1 MAVLVQENQQVLHI
15 SFLSWKWCGIDAEY
29 VTEFAKDKVW
39 ENNKEAFKCQFYIT
53 GKQAFRISRCFG
65 KVDVIVTDSPIR
77 LGKVYAD
84 LINRPKLGDA
94 CVEEADVYRENSIDI
109 LLKRVKPY
117 NPNGRNQTE
126 DEAKE
131 IDKTLKEMLNAQ
143 KVPHLIFDGDQH
155 GYDLICNCI
164 LHRLEKHK

>member
-29 VTEFAKDKVW
+29 VAEFAKDKVW

-65 KVDVIVTDSPIR
+65 KVDVLITDSPIR

-84 LINRPKLGDA
+84 LINKPKLGDA

-109 LLKRVKPY
+109 LLKRVKIY

-126 DEAKE
+126 DEAIA
-131 IDKTLKEMLNAQ
+131 IDKTLKQMLTEQN
-143 KVPHLIFDGDQH
+143 VSFVEYDGNEIGYNEIFN
-155 GYDLICNCI
+155 YI
-164 LHRLEKHK
+164 LERLVKT

>member
-1 MAVLVQENQQVLHI
+1 MAVLVQENQHVLHI

-39 ENNKEAFKCQFYIT
+39 ENNKEAFKCQFYIS

-84 LINRPKLGDA
+84 LNNKPKLGDA
-94 CVEEADVYRENSIDI
+94 CVEEADVYRENSIEI
-109 LLKRVKPY
+109 LLRRVKPY

-126 DEAKE
+126 EESIA
-131 IDKTLKEMLNAQ
+131 IDKTLKQMLTEQN
-143 KVPHLIFDGDQH
+143 VSFVEYDGNEI
-155 GYDLICNCI
+155 GYNKICNYI
-164 LHRLEKHK
+164 LERLAKT

>member
-109 LLKRVKPY
+109 LLRRVKPY

-126 DEAKE
+126 DEAIE
-131 IDKTLKEMLNAQ
+131 IDKTLKRMLTEQN
-143 KVPHLIFDGDQH
+143 VSFVEYDGNEI
-155 GYDLICNCI
+155 GYNKICNYI
-164 LHRLEKHK
+164 LERLVKT

>member
-1 MAVLVQENQQVLHI
+1 MAVLEQENLLEQLT
-15 SFLSWKWCGIDAEY
+15 SFLNSKWCGIDAEY
-29 VTEFAKDKVW
+29 VTEFEKDKVW

-65 KVDVIVTDSPIR
+65 KVDVIITDSPIR

-84 LINRPKLGDA
+84 IIGRPKLGDA
-94 CVEEADVYRENSIDI
+94 CVEEADVYRENSLDF

-131 IDKTLKEMLNAQ
+131 IDRTLKEMLDNQ

-164 LHRLEKHK
+164 LHHLEKYK

>member
-29 VTEFAKDKVW
+29 VAEFAKDKVW

-65 KVDVIVTDSPIR
+65 KVDVLITDSPIR

-84 LINRPKLGDA
+84 LINKPKLGDA

-109 LLKRVKPY
+109 LLKRVKIY

-126 DEAKE
+126 DEAIA
-131 IDKTLKEMLNAQ
+131 IDKTLKQMLTEQN
-143 KVPHLIFDGDQH
+143 VSFVEYDGNEIGYNEIF
-155 GYDLICNCI
+155 NCI
-164 LHRLEKHK
+164 LERLVKT

>member
-65 KVDVIVTDSPIR
+65 KVDVIITDSPIR

-84 LINRPKLGDA
+84 LINKPKLGDA
-94 CVEEADVYRENSIDI
+94 CVEEADVYRENSIEI
-109 LLKRVKPY
+109 LLRRVKPY

-126 DEAKE
+126 DEAIA
-131 IDKTLKEMLNAQ
+131 IDKTLKQMLTEQN
-143 KVPHLIFDGDQH
+143 VSFVEYDGNEI
-155 GYDLICNCI
+155 GYNKICNYI
-164 LHRLEKHK
+164 LERLVKT

>member
-29 VTEFAKDKVW
+29 VAEFAKDKVW

-65 KVDVIVTDSPIR
+65 KVDVLITDSPIR

-84 LINRPKLGDA
+84 LINKPKLGDA

-109 LLKRVKPY
+109 LLKRVKLY

-126 DEAKE
+126 DEAIA
-131 IDKTLKEMLNAQ
+131 IDKTLKQMLTEQN
-143 KVPHLIFDGDQH
+143 VSFVEYDGNEIGYNEIFN
-155 GYDLICNCI
+155 YI
-164 LHRLEKHK
+164 LERLVKT

>member
-1 MAVLVQENQQVLHI
+1 MAVLVLENLLELLT
-15 SFLSWKWCGIDAEY
+15 SFPSWRWCGIDAEY

-65 KVDVIVTDSPIR
+65 KVDVIITDSPIR

-84 LINRPKLGDA
+84 LIGRPKLGDA
-94 CVEEADVYRENSIDI
+94 CVEEADHYREHSLDF

-131 IDKTLKEMLNAQ
+131 IDKTLKEMLDNQ
-143 KVPHLIFDGDQH
+143 KVPHLVFDGDQH

-164 LHRLEKHK
+164 LHHLEKYK

>member
-1 MAVLVQENQQVLHI
+1 
-15 SFLSWKWCGIDAEY
+15 
-29 VTEFAKDKVW
+29 
-39 ENNKEAFKCQFYIT
+39 
-53 GKQAFRISRCFG
+53 
-65 KVDVIVTDSPIR
+65 
-77 LGKVYAD
+77 

-109 LLKRVKPY
+109 LLRRVKPY

-131 IDKTLKEMLNAQ
+131 IDKTLKEMLNNQ
-143 KVPHLIFDGDQH
+143 MVPHLTFDGDQH

>member
-29 VTEFAKDKVW
+29 VAEFAKDKVW

-65 KVDVIVTDSPIR
+65 KVDVLITDSPIR

-84 LINRPKLGDA
+84 LINKPKLGDA

-109 LLKRVKPY
+109 LLKRVKLY
-117 NPNGRNQTE
+117 NQNGRNQTE
-126 DEAKE
+126 DEAIA
-131 IDKTLKEMLNAQ
+131 IDKTLKQMLTEQN
-143 KVPHLIFDGDQH
+143 VSFVEYDGNEIGYNEIFN
-155 GYDLICNCI
+155 YI
-164 LHRLEKHK
+164 LERLVKT

>member
-1 MAVLVQENQQVLHI
+1 MAVLVQENQHVLHI

-39 ENNKEAFKCQFYIT
+39 ENNKEAFKCQFYIS

-65 KVDVIVTDSPIR
+65 KVDVIITDSPIR

-84 LINRPKLGDA
+84 LNNKPKLGDA
-94 CVEEADVYRENSIDI
+94 CVEEADVYRENSIEI
-109 LLKRVKPY
+109 LLRRVKPY

-126 DEAKE
+126 DEAIA
-131 IDKTLKEMLNAQ
+131 IDKTLKQMLTEQN
-143 KVPHLIFDGDQH
+143 VSFVEYDGNEIGYNEIFN
-155 GYDLICNCI
+155 YI
-164 LHRLEKHK
+164 LERLVKT